1 MHPDLFRIGPITIHT
16 YGVMVAIGFLL
27 GMGLALRQA
36 RKEGIP
42 SERISDLSFYLLLA
56 AIIGSRVFYILLNPG
71 PYIKNLLAIFKIW
84 EGGLVFYGGLILAVI
99 TGMIYI
105 KRHGL
110 HFWQIADIFAPSIAI
125 GHAIGR
131 LGCFFA
137 GCCHG
142 RPAQVPW
149 AVTFTDPH
157 SLAPLGIPLHPTQL
171 YESAGEFVIFLILIL
186 LRKRQAFRGELFW
199 TYVMLYSIL
208 RFSVEFFRGD
218 AARGMLAEGLSLA
231 QAISVIMFFIAVGF
245 MTFLRSRGR
254 ETR

>member
-71 PYIKNLLAIFKIW
+71 PYIKNPLAIFKIW
-84 EGGLVFYGGLILAVI
+84 EGGLVFYGGLIFAVI

-110 HFWQIADIFAPSIAI
+110 HLWQIADIFAPSIAI

-142 RPAQVPW
+142 RPAEVPW

-208 RFSVEFFRGD
+208 RFFVEFFRGD

-231 QAISVIMFFIAVGF
+231 QAISVIMFFIAIGF

>member
-27 GMGLALRQA
+27 GVGLALNQA
-36 RKEGIP
+36 RKEGISP
-42 SERISDLSFYLLLA
+42 ERISDLSFYLLLA

-71 PYIKNLLAIFKIW
+71 PYIKNPLAIFKIW
-84 EGGLVFYGGLILAVI
+84 EGGLVFYGGLIFAVI
-99 TGMIYI
+99 TGVIYI
-105 KRHGL
+105 KRHSL
-110 HFWQIADIFAPSIAI
+110 NLWQVADIFAPSIAI

-142 RPAQVPW
+142 RPADLPW

-171 YESAGEFVIFLILIL
+171 YEAAGEFVNFIILLI
-186 LRKRQAFRGELFW
+186 LRKRKSFKGELFW

-245 MTFLRSRGR
+245 MTFLRGRGAEKR
-254 ETR
+254 

>member
-71 PYIKNLLAIFKIW
+71 PYIKNPLAIFKIW
-84 EGGLVFYGGLILAVI
+84 EGGLVFYGGLIFAVI

-110 HFWQIADIFAPSIAI
+110 HLWQIADIFAPSIAI

-142 RPAQVPW
+142 RPAEVPW

-186 LRKRQAFRGELFW
+186 LRKRQAFKGELFW